1 MNWLSEYISEAMIQV
16 MGMTFLHSI
25 WQGVLAVFLVS
36 MAFYVVKN
44 KRADVRYNISMGSM
58 VVFFLAVCCTFAIY
72 YQEIPDA
79 YINNPDPQIEFEDQ
93 VGSSDN
99 AFSSEI
105 ITETSIFNPVYDF
118 LNRHAQALVLF
129 WLVGIVVLSV
139 RFAGGFLYIRKLRTT
154 GLSPVSD
161 KWQFKLE
168 EWGLRMGLSKL
179 PSFYESKL
187 VKSPMTF
194 GYLKPMILFPLGM
207 LTSMPVHYLD
217 AMLVHELMHIKN
229 ADYLTNLFL
238 SVVEILLF
246 FNPAVWWLSGAIRTE
261 MEHRCDDMA
270 VAMTGNKMNYAY
282 ALVAMQENLIYQD
295 TELVLGMARNKSQL
309 TERVNRLFGS
319 KKNRSVFY
327 GRSLISFVVLLTS
340 VLMLAFSSA
349 DEENVDMDNDEGL
362 AEILVDSI
370 NRESYY
376 FNDKL
381 VDKDTFYKVSR
392 DSVGTSHGLLLED
405 RVELRFYTNM
415 QMYEAWNKKTKLE
428 LEERAKNTIP
438 MEQILLVDGEE
449 RPMEYLEILNKNN
462 SIEWVGIHTG
472 SQAKA
477 ISKEYKGKSVWVV
490 TTKNDSLS
498 NQIGNKEIYQGVTKD
513 SIRFRYFPKT
523 RTLQTADKSLKVE
536 IIHVPEGENWR
547 ELVGEESAYSK
558 QPDSIN
564 LNNPA
569 YSSTINNIGNSTKHA
584 MSKYHMLVA
593 RSMANRQKNNLGY
606 SPRVEFGYSLTK
618 SIQDSTEQ
626 SPYRI
631 KENPGITFG
640 KGGSVLSQSG
650 RNAFSTT
657 MVNGGYGL
665 TSGVKI
671 TFSLSQIKSLD
682 QDSIPPL
689 VIVDGVKVKSISMID
704 PKAIESMSVLKG
716 KAAIEAYGEEGANG
730 VLLITTKQ
738 IKDGAQ
744 DSSAMINFKI
754 NNYRDSISTVNV
766 RRGGSVVWNRTSYG
780 SHRFSL
786 NGTENSSVVVRNRD
800 SSQPLI
806 VVDGV
811 KRKNIDEIDPKAI
824 KSLSVIK
831 NKRAIDEY
839 GEEGKDGVILI
850 TTKSDREMK
859 LSLDTK
865 INVKHSVVR
874 KGGELYLNG
883 KVTGNVSNESI
894 SGVGVRFDG
903 IEGGTVTG
911 SNGEFEILI
920 PVGGLVAT
928 ISHRLGNEYIPID
941 RKKIKEGQF
950 QSDLQKSLKVYPN
963 PASELVNIQ
972 LTIEEDSEEKVMV
985 DIINLD
991 GKTVLKNL
999 SRKKLKKGMY
1009 EFHWDS
1015 SKEKAGVYLVTVQ
1028 NGNKRISKKVVI
1040 AR

>member
-16 MGMTFLHSI
+16 LGMTFLHSI
-25 WQGVLAVFLVS
+25 WQGVLTVFLVS
-36 MAFYVVKN
+36 MALYVVKN

-72 YQEIPDA
+72 YQKIPDTS
-79 YINNPDPQIEFEDQ
+79 INNPSPQIEFEDQ
-93 VGSSDN
+93 VDSSDN
-99 AFSSEI
+99 AFSGDVI
-105 ITETSIFNPVYDF
+105 AETIIFNPVYDF

-161 KWQFKLE
+161 RWQFKFE
-168 EWGLRMGLSKL
+168 EWGLRIGLNKL
-179 PSFYESKL
+179 PTFYESKL
-187 VKSPMTF
+187 VKSPIAF

-207 LTSMPVHYLD
+207 LTSMPVQHLD

-238 SVVEILLF
+238 SVVEILF
-246 FNPAVWWLSGAIRTE
+246 FYNPAVWWLSGAIRTE

-270 VAMTGNKMNYAY
+270 ITMTGNKINYAF
-282 ALVAMQENLIYQD
+282 ALVAMQENLIFEKA
-295 TELVLGMARNKSQL
+295 ELVLGMARNKSQL

-319 KKNRSVFY
+319 KRNRSVFY

-340 VLMLAFSSA
+340 ILMLAFSSA
-349 DEENVDMDNDEGL
+349 DE
-362 AEILVDSI
+362 
-370 NRESYY
+370 
-376 FNDKL
+376 KL
-381 VDKDTFYKVSR
+381 VDIENDQDLTDVTVDSLKNIFYYVNDEIVDISIYNQFGDQPNILSKGYVVG
-392 DSVGTSHGLLLED
+392 DS
-405 RVELRFYTNM
+405 LRLMLYTVRS
-415 QMYEAWNKKTKLE
+415 YDSIYGVTKRHELE
-428 LEERAKNTIP
+428 LSNSKYMVETV
-438 MEQILLVDGEE
+438 LLVDGVEKPMDYIKQLEE
-449 RPMEYLEILNKNN
+449 TN
-462 SIEWVGIHTG
+462 SIDQISIHTDKN
-472 SQAKA
+472 AEA
-477 ISKEYKGKSVWVV
+477 ISEEYKGKSVWVV
-490 TTKNDSLS
+490 STKNDSLS
-498 NQIGNKEIYQGVTKD
+498 NQIGDKEIYQGVTKD
-513 SIRFRYFPKT
+513 SIRYRYFPKT
-523 RTLQTADKSLKVE
+523 RTLQTADKSHKVE

-558 QPDSIN
+558 QSDSIN

-569 YSSTINNIGNSTKHA
+569 YSSTINNIANSTKQA

-631 KENPGITFG
+631 KENPGITIG
-640 KGGSVLSQSG
+640 KGGSVFSQSG

-657 MVNGGYGL
+657 AGSGFIP
-665 TSGVKI
+665 GVKM
-671 TFSLSQIKSLD
+671 TFSPSRTKSLD

-704 PKAIESMSVLKG
+704 PNRIESMSVLKG
-716 KAAIEAYGEEGANG
+716 KAATDAYGEEGANG
-730 VLLITTKQ
+730 VMLITTKQ
-738 IKDGAQ
+738 VKDGAQ
-744 DSSAMINFKI
+744 DSSAMINFEI
-754 NNYRDSISTVNV
+754 NNYRDSISTVLI
-766 RRGGSVVWNRTSYG
+766 RKGKSSTLKRTSYHG
-780 SHRFSL
+780 YSFSL
-786 NGTENSSVVVRNRD
+786 NGAENSSVVVRNRD

-824 KSLSVIK
+824 KSLSVVK

-850 TTKSDREMK
+850 TTKSDREIK
-859 LSLDTK
+859 LSSDTK
-865 INVKHSVVR
+865 INVKHSIVR
-874 KGGELYLNG
+874 KRGELYLKG

-894 SGVGVRFDG
+894 SGVGVIFDG
-903 IEGGTVTG
+903 IEGGTATD

-941 RKKIKEGQF
+941 RKIINEGQF
-950 QSDLQKSLKVYPN
+950 QSDFQKSLKVFPN

-972 LTIEEDSEEKVMV
+972 LTIEEVSEERVMV

-991 GKTVLKNL
+991 GKTVLQNL

-1028 NGNKRISKKVVI
+1028 NGNQRISKKVVI

>member
-16 MGMTFLHSI
+16 LGMTFLHSI

-58 VVFFLAVCCTFAIY
+58 VVFFLAVCYTFAIY

-79 YINNPDPQIEFEDQ
+79 YINNPSPQIEFEDQ

-99 AFSSEI
+99 AFSSEV
-105 ITETSIFNPVYDF
+105 ITETTIFNPVYDF
-118 LNRHAQALVLF
+118 LNRHAEALVLF

-139 RFAGGFLYIRKLRTT
+139 RFAGGFLYIRKLRTI

-161 KWQFKLE
+161 NWQFKLE
-168 EWGLRMGLSKL
+168 EWGLRIGLKKL
-179 PSFYESKL
+179 PTFYESKL
-187 VKSPMTF
+187 VKSPVAF

-207 LTSMPVHYLD
+207 LTSMPVQHLD

-238 SVVEILLF
+238 SVVEILFF
-246 FNPAVWWLSGAIRTE
+246 FNPAVWWLSGVIRAE
-261 MEHRCDDMA
+261 MEHRCDDAA
-270 VAMTGNKMNYAY
+270 VALTGSKINYAY
-282 ALVAMQENLIYQD
+282 ALIAIQENQIFQN

-319 KKNRSVFY
+319 KGNRSVFY

-340 VLMLAFSSA
+340 VLLLAFSST
-349 DEENVDMDNDEGL
+349 DETILDSQTEENLMK
-362 AEILVDSI
+362 DSI
-370 NRESYY
+370 ASPKKEVYY
-376 FNDKL
+376 FNNKII
-381 VDKDTFYKVSR
+381 DKDTFYKMSR
-392 DSVGTSHGLLLED
+392 DSVGASHGLILED
-405 RVELRFYTNM
+405 RVELRFYTDL
-415 QMYEAWNKKTKLE
+415 QMYEAWKKKRKTESE
-428 LEERAKNTIP
+428 LGEKAKNIQP
-438 MEQILLVDGEE
+438 NEEVLIVDGEIM
-449 RPMEYLEILNKNN
+449 PIEYLEIL
-462 SIEWVGIHTG
+462 
-472 SQAKA
+472 Q
-477 ISKEYKGKSVWVV
+477 KEGNIGLFSV
-490 TTKNDSLS
+490 TTKTDKGKFVGTTEIRVTTKRGLSSNLNENKKVGGVTGDSLRYERLLNTNTIKEDS
-498 NQIGNKEIYQGVTKD
+498 LRIRYQAIAQSMANKSQEIKN
-513 SIRFRYFPKT
+513 FR
-523 RTLQTADKSLKVE
+523 D
-536 IIHVPEGENWR
+536 G
-547 ELVGEESAYSK
+547 SK
-558 QPDSIN
+558 PI
-564 LNNPA
+564 
-569 YSSTINNIGNSTKHA
+569 

-618 SIQDSTEQ
+618 SIQDSTEL

-631 KENPGITFG
+631 KENPGLTLMHKTAHGFN
-640 KGGSVLSQSG
+640 QSARIG
-650 RNAFSTT
+650 FSTSFT
-657 MVNGGYGL
+657 
-665 TSGVKI
+665 
-671 TFSLSQIKSLD
+671 KSLD

-730 VLLITTKQ
+730 VMLITTKQ

-744 DSSAMINFKI
+744 DSTAMINFEI
-754 NNYRDSISTVNV
+754 NNYRDSISTVLI
-766 RRGGSVVWNRTSYG
+766 RKGKSSTLKRTSYHG
-780 SHRFSL
+780 YSFSL
-786 NGTENSSVVVRNRD
+786 NGAENSSVVVRNRD

-811 KRKNIDEIDPKAI
+811 KRKNIDAFDPKAI

-839 GEEGKDGVILI
+839 GEEGKDGVIII

-865 INVKHSVVR
+865 INVKHSVFR
-874 KGGELYLNG
+874 KRGELYLKG

-941 RKKIKEGQF
+941 RKKINEGQF
-950 QSDLQKSLKVYPN
+950 QSDFQKSLKVFPN

-972 LTIEEDSEEKVMV
+972 LSIEEDSEEKVMV

-999 SRKKLKKGMY
+999 SRKKLQKGMH
-1009 EFHWDS
+1009 EFLWDS
-1015 SKEKAGVYLVTVQ
+1015 NKEKAGVYLVTVQ
-1028 NGNKRISKKVVI
+1028 NGNERISKKVVI